1 MSDKEMN
8 MAILNKLYE
17 IADKVFDEGVNVKEG
32 NYTASDLAKMR
43 DSAFKVGYLKT
54 ETKSYKNEFNKQVE
68 KDCFIAPMAS
78 VNVLSF
84 VCSFCVVQIFALV
97 AKFEKLANIGSSKK
111 RKFVKQK
118 DNNEVLCTVKVLI
131 NKYYSKL
138 SLHCAND
145 DLRPAMRNVCLDI
158 RNGRAAASDGHTMM
172 IKGLDV
178 VSTEHFKYD
187 YNLPLV
193 NGKDFK
199 KMCSLAKSGS
209 TLTCKLV
216 REQDGNT
223 YWVSECCGYYSK
235 TEANRYVNYSS
246 VLPKIS
252 PDNLCTINGKT
263 WKGISKWLNKNKGFN
278 SIGLVIIKHKEN
290 DNRITFTINGMYD
303 NNDGIEISCECE
315 NVPNKNFAIGLKIDS
330 LLRFENFNFTLGRY
344 ANEALVYVGSLEVG
358 MMMPMYIDDE
368 YDGFKLSDGYIG
380 AYDYCGFAESFDMP
394 ENKPTEDTTHTKVDN
409 VTTEEKEEP
418 TDKEESCDIYYT
430 KENGR
435 IVRYDVGTYYKDSD
449 SYLVSKTFVNP
460 SECKVLALS
469 RKELEYT
476 LANYQITEECY
487 NNILYQENYDIT
499 QKYLKSEKAKE
510 QSNTPAKV
518 VSLDNHSN
526 KFSFDAI
533 GVNVGDVLTFVD
545 GTKVIAAED
554 NKVLFGG
561 RLFTLSGFCKDF
573 MPDDKRTKSNTYR
586 GCSFF
591 FKDGVKLEK
600 LFKEQQKKSLVS
612 SKEEIAAVP
621 DDNDSLQNTINAQ
634 VKFYLEKV
642 CYILG
647 EDGKPR
653 RWNVIKYLK
662 ETDEFVVECMDIPNN
677 PTWIEDRK
685 QFAARY
691 HSMSITESRYY
702 SIINNEPILKEICK
716 GQYKEP
722 LDSVPNEQQASEKC
736 TERTITPLAKEN
748 VSERKETA
756 STVKVVSISIGV
768 PVCLYIPPNNMRLD
782 IAANKPFP
790 TAVGDCLCVVGKV
803 VHTLPLPPPRS
814 KVMSEIIKVN
824 QLIKKQKWKRI
835 FVYLADLHSEMA
847 NATDW

>member
-1 MSDKEMN
+1 MN
-8 MAILNKLYE
+8 LAILNKLYE
-17 IADKVFDEGVNVKEG
+17 IADKVFNEGVNVKEG
-32 NYTASDLAKMR
+32 NYTASDLAKMK
-43 DSAFKVGYLKT
+43 DSAFKDGYLET
-54 ETKSYKNEFNKQVE
+54 ENKKVYDYSAQKIVE

-97 AKFEKLANIGSSKK
+97 AKFEKLASIGSKK
-111 RKFVKQK
+111 RMFIKQK

-145 DLRPAMRNVCLDI
+145 DLRPIMRNVCLDI
-158 RNGRAAASDGHTMM
+158 RNGRAAASDGHTML

-178 VSTEHFKYD
+178 VSTEHFAYD

-216 REQDGNT
+216 REPNGNT

-235 TEANRYVNYSS
+235 TKANRYVNYSS

-252 PDNLCTINGKT
+252 PDNLCTINEKT
-263 WKGISKWLNKNKGFN
+263 WKGISKWLKKNKGFN

-303 NNDGIEISCECE
+303 NHDGIEISCECE

-330 LLRFENFNFTLGRY
+330 LLRFENFNFALGRY

-358 MMMPMYIDDE
+358 VMMPMYIDDE

-394 ENKPTEDTTHTKVDN
+394 ANEPTENVIPAKVED

-418 TDKEESCDIYYT
+418 TDKEESCEIYYT

-449 SYLVSKTFVNP
+449 SYLVSKTFVHP
-460 SECKVLALS
+460 SECKVLAVS

-487 NNILYQENYDIT
+487 NNILCQESYDIT
-499 QKYLKSEKAKE
+499 QKYLKSEKAKVRT
-510 QSNTPAKV
+510 NAPAKV
-518 VSLDNHSN
+518 VPLDKPSN
-526 KFSFDAI
+526 KFSFDAV
-533 GVNVGDVLTFVD
+533 GVNVGDKLTFID
-545 GTKVIAAED
+545 GTEVIAAEN
-554 NKVLFGG
+554 NKIIFCGE
-561 RLFTLSGFCKDF
+561 LFTLSGFCKDF
-573 MPDDKRTKSNTYR
+573 MPDDKRTKSNSYR
-586 GCSFF
+586 GCAFF

-612 SKEEIAAVP
+612 KEEIAAVP
-621 DDNDSLQNTINAQ
+621 DDT
-634 VKFYLEKV
+634 
-642 CYILG
+642 
-647 EDGKPR
+647 
-653 RWNVIKYLK
+653 
-662 ETDEFVVECMDIPNN
+662 
-677 PTWIEDRK
+677 
-685 QFAARY
+685 
-691 HSMSITESRYY
+691 
-702 SIINNEPILKEICK
+702 
-716 GQYKEP
+716 
-722 LDSVPNEQQASEKC
+722 LDSVPNEHQASEKC

-756 STVKVVSISIGV
+756 STAKVVAISIGV
-768 PVCLYIPPNNMRLD
+768 PSCLDIPPNNIRLD
-782 IAANKPFP
+782 IAANEPFP
-790 TAVGDCLCVVGKV
+790 TAVGDCLCGVGKI

-814 KVMSEIIKVN
+814 KRMSE
-824 QLIKKQKWKRI
+824 LITYTN
-835 FVYLADLHSEMA
+835 FYNTS
-847 NATDW
+847 

>member
-17 IADKVFDEGVNVKEG
+17 IADKVFNEGVNVKEG

-43 DSAFKVGYLKT
+43 DSAFKDGYLET
-54 ETKSYKNEFNKQVE
+54 ENKKVYDYSTQKIVE

-97 AKFEKLANIGSSKK
+97 AKFEKLASIGSKK
-111 RKFVKQK
+111 RMFIKQK

-145 DLRPAMRNVCLDI
+145 DLRPIMRNVCLDV

-178 VSTEHFKYD
+178 VSTEHFSYD

-216 REQDGNT
+216 REPDGNT

-235 TEANRYVNYSS
+235 TGANRYVNYSS

-252 PDNLCTINGKT
+252 PDNLCTINEKT
-263 WKGISKWLNKNKGFN
+263 WKGISKWLKKNKGFN

-303 NNDGIEISCECE
+303 NHDGIEISCECE

-330 LLRFENFNFTLGRY
+330 LLRFENFNFALGRY

-358 MMMPMYIDDE
+358 MMMPMYIDEE

-394 ENKPTEDTTHTKVDN
+394 ANEPIEDVIPAKVED
-409 VTTEEKEEP
+409 VTTEEKECTTEKKTEQ
-418 TDKEESCDIYYT
+418 TDFKRDIT
-430 KENGR
+430 SKIIICG
-435 IVRYDVGTYYKDSD
+435 IPSYKDS
-449 SYLVSKTFVNP
+449 
-460 SECKVLALS
+460 A
-469 RKELEYT
+469 
-476 LANYQITEECY
+476 
-487 NNILYQENYDIT
+487 
-499 QKYLKSEKAKE
+499 
-510 QSNTPAKV
+510 PAKDVAETKVDAPDAPNAPANV
-518 VSLDNHSN
+518 VPLDKPSN
-526 KFSFDAI
+526 KFSFDDI
-533 GVNVGDVLTFVD
+533 GVNVGDALTFID
-545 GTKVIAAED
+545 GTKVIAAEN
-554 NKVLFGG
+554 NKIIFCGE
-561 RLFTLSGFCKDF
+561 LFTLSGFCKEF
-573 MPDDKRTKSNTYR
+573 MPDNKRTKSNSYR
-586 GCSFF
+586 GCAFF

-600 LFKEQQKKSLVS
+600 LFKDAQKKSLI

-621 DDNDSLQNTINAQ
+621 DDT
-634 VKFYLEKV
+634 
-642 CYILG
+642 
-647 EDGKPR
+647 
-653 RWNVIKYLK
+653 
-662 ETDEFVVECMDIPNN
+662 
-677 PTWIEDRK
+677 
-685 QFAARY
+685 
-691 HSMSITESRYY
+691 
-702 SIINNEPILKEICK
+702 
-716 GQYKEP
+716 
-722 LDSVPNEQQASEKC
+722 LDSVPNEHLASEKC
-736 TERTITPLAKEN
+736 TERTITPLTNEN

-756 STVKVVSISIGV
+756 STAKVVAIFIGV

-782 IAANKPFP
+782 IAANKPLNE
-790 TAVGDCLCVVGKV
+790 AVGDCLCGVGKV

-814 KVMSEIIKVN
+814 KRMSEITKVN
-824 QLIKKQKWKRI
+824 QLIKKQKWKKI
-835 FVYLADLHSEMA
+835 FVYHADIHSEMA

>member
-1 MSDKEMN
+1 MSEKEMN
-8 MAILNKLYE
+8 LAILNKLYE
-17 IADKVFDEGVNVKEG
+17 IADKVFNEGVNVKEG
-32 NYTASDLAKMR
+32 NYTASDLAKMK
-43 DSAFKVGYLKT
+43 DSAFKDGYLET
-54 ETKSYKNEFNKQVE
+54 ENKKVYDYSAQKIVE

-97 AKFEKLANIGSSKK
+97 AKFEKLASIGSKK
-111 RKFVKQK
+111 RMFIKQK

-145 DLRPAMRNVCLDI
+145 DLCPIMRNVCLDI
-158 RNGRAAASDGHTMM
+158 RNGRAAASDGHTML

-178 VSTEHFKYD
+178 VSTEHFAYD

-216 REQDGNT
+216 REPNGNT

-252 PDNLCTINGKT
+252 PDNLCTINKKT
-263 WKGISKWLNKNKGFN
+263 WKGISKWLKKNKGFN

-303 NNDGIEISCECE
+303 NHDGIEISCECG
-315 NVPNKNFAIGLKIDS
+315 NIPNKNFAIGLKVDS
-330 LLRFENFNFTLGRY
+330 LLRFENFNFALGIY

-358 MMMPMYIDDE
+358 VMMPMYIDDE

-394 ENKPTEDTTHTKVDN
+394 ANEPTENVIPAKVED

-418 TDKEESCDIYYT
+418 TDKEESCEIYYT

-449 SYLVSKTFVNP
+449 SYLVSKTFVHP
-460 SECKVLALS
+460 SECKVLAVS

-487 NNILYQENYDIT
+487 NNILCQESYDIT
-499 QKYLKSEKAKE
+499 QKYLKSEKAKVRT
-510 QSNTPAKV
+510 NAPAKV
-518 VSLDNHSN
+518 VSLDKSSN

-533 GVNVGDVLTFVD
+533 GVNVGDALTFID
-545 GTKVIAAED
+545 GTKVIAAEN
-554 NKVLFGG
+554 NKIIFCGE
-561 RLFTLSGFCKDF
+561 LFTLSGFCKEF
-573 MPDDKRTKSNTYR
+573 MPDEKRTKSNSYR
-586 GCSFF
+586 GCAFF

-612 SKEEIAAVP
+612 SKEEIEAVP
-621 DDNDSLQNTINAQ
+621 DDT
-634 VKFYLEKV
+634 
-642 CYILG
+642 
-647 EDGKPR
+647 
-653 RWNVIKYLK
+653 
-662 ETDEFVVECMDIPNN
+662 
-677 PTWIEDRK
+677 
-685 QFAARY
+685 
-691 HSMSITESRYY
+691 
-702 SIINNEPILKEICK
+702 
-716 GQYKEP
+716 
-722 LDSVPNEQQASEKC
+722 LDSVPNEHLASEKC
-736 TERTITPLAKEN
+736 TERTITPPTKEN
-748 VSERKETA
+748 VSEHKETA
-756 STVKVVSISIGV
+756 STAKVVAISIGV
-768 PVCLYIPPNNMRLD
+768 PVCLGIPPNNMRLD
-782 IAANKPFP
+782 ITANKLLNVV
-790 TAVGDCLCVVGKV
+790 VGDCLCGVGKV

-814 KVMSEIIKVN
+814 KGMSK
-824 QLIKKQKWKRI
+824 LITYTN
-835 FVYLADLHSEMA
+835 FYNTS
-847 NATDW
+847 

>member
-32 NYTASDLAKMR
+32 NYTASDLAKMK

-54 ETKSYKNEFNKQVE
+54 EKKSYKNECNKQVE
-68 KDCFIAPMAS
+68 KDCFVAPMAS

-84 VCSFCVVQIFALV
+84 MCSFCVVQIFALV

-145 DLRPAMRNVCLDI
+145 DLRPSMKNVCLDI

-178 VSTEHFKYD
+178 VSTEHFTYD

-216 REQDGNT
+216 REPDGNT

-235 TEANRYVNYSS
+235 TKASRYVNYSS

-252 PDNLCTINGKT
+252 PDNLCTINEKT
-263 WKGISKWLNKNKGFN
+263 WKGISKWLKKNKGFN

-303 NNDGIEISCECE
+303 NHDGIEISCECE

-344 ANEALVYVGSLEVG
+344 ANEALVYIGSLEVG
-358 MMMPMYIDDE
+358 MMMPMCIDDE

-394 ENKPTEDTTHTKVDN
+394 ENKPSEDVISAKVDN
-409 VTTEEKEEP
+409 VTNEEKECDTENKIEQ
-418 TDKEESCDIYYT
+418 TDT
-430 KENGR
+430 
-435 IVRYDVGTYYKDSD
+435 T
-449 SYLVSKTFVNP
+449 
-460 SECKVLALS
+460 
-469 RKELEYT
+469 
-476 LANYQITEECY
+476 
-487 NNILYQENYDIT
+487 
-499 QKYLKSEKAKE
+499 AKL
-510 QSNTPAKV
+510 
-518 VSLDNHSN
+518 VSLDKPSN

-533 GVNVGDVLTFVD
+533 GVNVGDALTFVD
-545 GTKVIAAED
+545 GTKVIAAKD

-586 GCSFF
+586 GCAFF

-600 LFKEQQKKSLVS
+600 LFKDAQKKSLVS
-612 SKEEIAAVP
+612 SKEEIATVP
-621 DDNDSLQNTINAQ
+621 NDTPSEPIDWLGKVFIDFKNNLAYKVSGYNTI
-634 VKFYLEKV
+634 KYPHYLYTEIRADGSFIWHGGAEKSEFDEMISH
-642 CYILG
+642 CT
-647 EDGKPR
+647 
-653 RWNVIKYLK
+653 VIEY
-662 ETDEFVVECMDIPNN
+662 TDENTIMDVIHTYLNSV
-677 PTWIEDRK
+677 
-685 QFAARY
+685 Q
-691 HSMSITESRYY
+691 
-702 SIINNEPILKEICK
+702 NEPI
-716 GQYKEP
+716 
-722 LDSVPNEQQASEKC
+722 AAEKY
-736 TERTITPLAKEN
+736 TERTITPLSNEN

-756 STVKVVSISIGV
+756 STAKVVAISIGV
-768 PVCLYIPPNNMRLD
+768 PSCLYIQPDNMRLD
-782 IAANKPFP
+782 IAAIKPLNA
-790 TAVGDCLCVVGKV
+790 AVGDCLCGVGKV

-814 KVMSEIIKVN
+814 KRMSEITKVN

-847 NATDW
+847 NAIDL

>member
-8 MAILNKLYE
+8 LAILNKLYE
-17 IADKVFDEGVNVKEG
+17 IADKVFSEGVNVKEG
-32 NYTASDLAKMR
+32 NYTASDLAKMK
-43 DSAFKVGYLKT
+43 DSAFKDGYLET
-54 ETKSYKNEFNKQVE
+54 ENKKVYDYSAQKIVE
-68 KDCFIAPMAS
+68 KDCFVAPMAS

-84 VCSFCVVQIFALV
+84 MCSFCVVQIFALV
-97 AKFEKLANIGSSKK
+97 AKFEKLASIGSKK
-111 RKFVKQK
+111 RIFIKQK
-118 DNNEVLCTVKVLI
+118 DNNEVICTVKVLI

-145 DLRPAMRNVCLDI
+145 DLRPAMRNICLDI

-235 TEANRYVNYSS
+235 TGANRYVNYSS

-252 PDNLCTINGKT
+252 PDNLCTINENT
-263 WKGISKWLNKNKGFN
+263 WKGISKWLKKNKGFN

-303 NNDGIEISCECE
+303 NHDGIEISCECE

-330 LLRFENFNFTLGRY
+330 LLRFENFNFALGRY
-344 ANEALVYVGSLEVG
+344 DNEALVYIGSLEVG

-394 ENKPTEDTTHTKVDN
+394 ENKPTEDVIPAKVDN
-409 VTTEEKEEP
+409 VTTEEKE
-418 TDKEESCDIYYT
+418 
-430 KENGR
+430 
-435 IVRYDVGTYYKDSD
+435 
-449 SYLVSKTFVNP
+449 F
-460 SECKVLALS
+460 A
-469 RKELEYT
+469 
-476 LANYQITEECY
+476 TEEK
-487 NNILYQENYDIT
+487 T
-499 QKYLKSEKAKE
+499 E
-510 QSNTPAKV
+510 QTDTSAKV
-518 VSLDNHSN
+518 VPLDKPSN
-526 KFSFDAI
+526 KFSFAAI
-533 GVNVGDVLTFVD
+533 GVNVGDALTFID
-545 GTKVIAAED
+545 GTKVIAAEY

-586 GCSFF
+586 GCAFF

-600 LFKEQQKKSLVS
+600 LFKDAQNKSFVS

-634 VKFYLEKV
+634 VKFYLENV

-662 ETDEFVVECMDIPNN
+662 ETDEFVVECMDIPNK

-685 QFAARY
+685 QFADRY

-702 SIINNEPILKEICK
+702 SIINNDPILKEICK
-716 GQYKEP
+716 WQYKEP
-722 LDSVPNEQQASEKC
+722 LDRVPNEHQESEKC
-736 TERTITPLAKEN
+736 TERTITQLENSN
-748 VSERKETA
+748 VSERKETV
-756 STVKVVSISIGV
+756 STAKVVAISIGV
-768 PVCLYIPPNNMRLD
+768 PVCFDIQPDNMRLD
-782 IAANKPFP
+782 IAANKPLN
-790 TAVGDCLCVVGKV
+790 AVVGDFLCGVGKV

-814 KVMSEIIKVN
+814 KRMNEITKVN
-824 QLIKKQKWKRI
+824 QLIKKHKWKRI

-847 NATDW
+847 NAIDLYYLALV